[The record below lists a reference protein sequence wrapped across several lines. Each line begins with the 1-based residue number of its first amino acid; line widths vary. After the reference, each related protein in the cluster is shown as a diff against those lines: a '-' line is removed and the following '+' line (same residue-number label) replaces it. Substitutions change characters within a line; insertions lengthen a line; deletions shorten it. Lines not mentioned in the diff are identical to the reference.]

1 MLTVHELGFL
11 RLNERLA
18 GGREYWTP
26 PSPPP
31 PHHNFDN
38 FIDTKISLKKVK
50 SILYTMLKKKIVFVC
65 SYANCPGDA

>member
-1 MLTVHELGFL
+1 MLTVQELGFL
-11 RLNERLA
+11 RLNDRLA
-18 GGREYWTP
+18 GGGNIG
-26 PSPPP
+26 PP